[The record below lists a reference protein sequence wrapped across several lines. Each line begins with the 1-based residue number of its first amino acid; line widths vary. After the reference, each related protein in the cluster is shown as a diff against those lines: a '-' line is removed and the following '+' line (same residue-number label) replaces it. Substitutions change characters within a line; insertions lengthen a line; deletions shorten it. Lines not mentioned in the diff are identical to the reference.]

1 MAISLCSA
9 LVLVTLSQAPPVAP
23 TDSLA
28 TLRGRAAQDSS
39 DAQLWLLMGRAY
51 LGLGVEA
58 HGATHR
64 SSEDSVWTRAVLDT
78 AEEALGR
85 AAALAGPLGSSAVG
99 DSARVFRVG
108 AWAATSGVCEH
119 GVRTATGD
127 AAAHQV
133 GDAAARVGGRRRE
146 EPAGPPARLRV
157 RGAAPGARQQRPV
170 GRARARGLHPGRAR
184 HSHAVRCDG
193 DVQGGRRRAD
203 VPEIMSPT
211 IKRVLVANRG
221 EIALRI
227 IRACHEEGLEAVAV
241 YSEVDRLSPHVRAAD
256 LAVSLGPPAAAQ
268 SYLDIPKLI
277 SAAQGAGCQAVH
289 PGYGF
294 LSERA
299 PFAEAV
305 AAASLEFIG
314 PPAAAIRAMGDK
326 TEARRRMQQAG
337 VPIVPGSTRPLADH
351 VQARAEAARLGFPV
365 LLKAAAGG
373 GGKGMRL
380 VREEAE
386 LEAGFEAASSEARKA
401 FGADEIY
408 LEKYL
413 ERPRHIEIQILA
425 DSFGR
430 VVSLGERECSIQRR
444 HQKLIEEAPSVAVT
458 PPLRRRM
465 SESAASAAGAVG
477 YLGAGTIEFLLAPSG
492 EFYFLEMNTRLHV
505 EHPVTELVYGVD
517 IVREQLRVAMG
528 QPLRVHAGTLQPR
541 GHAIECRITAE
552 DPVNDFL
559 PATGVVRYLRVPG
572 GPGVR
577 WDGGIE
583 EGNEVTLHYD
593 PLIAKL
599 IVWGETRAVA
609 LERMR
614 RALRELTIVGIPSS
628 QAFHLRVMD
637 DPEFQ
642 RGDLDVTY
650 LERAGARLRVG
661 EVPAELTRQ

>member
-1 MAISLCSA
+1 A
-9 LVLVTLSQAPPVAP
+9 
-23 TDSLA
+23 
-28 TLRGRAAQDSS
+28 
-39 DAQLWLLMGRAY
+39 
-51 LGLGVEA
+51 
-58 HGATHR
+58 
-64 SSEDSVWTRAVLDT
+64 
-78 AEEALGR
+78 
-85 AAALAGPLGSSAVG
+85 
-99 DSARVFRVG
+99 
-108 AWAATSGVCEH
+108 
-119 GVRTATGD
+119 
-127 AAAHQV
+127 
-133 GDAAARVGGRRRE
+133 
-146 EPAGPPARLRV
+146 
-157 RGAAPGARQQRPV
+157 RGARRQRPV
-170 GRARARGLHPGRAR
+170 GRARARGLQPGRAR
-184 HSHAVRCDG
+184 HSHAVRCAG

-256 LAVSLGPPAAAQ
+256 LAVPLGPPTAAESYLDIGKLVAAAQ
-268 SYLDIPKLI
+268 S
-277 SAAQGAGCQAVH
+277 SGCQAVR

-351 VQARAEAARLGFPV
+351 VQARPEAARLGYPV
-365 LLKAAAGG
+365 FLKAAAGG

-401 FGADEIY
+401 FGADDIY

-430 VVSLGERECSIQRR
+430 VVALGERECSIQRR
-444 HQKLIEEAPSVAVT
+444 HPKFIEEAPSVAVT
-458 PPLRRRM
+458 PRLRRRM
-465 SESAASAAGAVG
+465 SEAATAAASAVG
-477 YLGAGTIEFLLAPSG
+477 YLGAGTIEFLLAPGG
-492 EFYFLEMNTRLHV
+492 EFYFLEMNTRLQV

-517 IVREQLRVAMG
+517 IVREQLRIANG
-528 QPLRVHAGTLQPR
+528 LPLRIHGRPLQPR

-552 DPVNDFL
+552 DPLNDFL
-559 PATGVVRYLRVPG
+559 PATGLVRSLRPPAAPAARWARGLRRGWPPCWRRSAARRPIPRHRPTAGAAASRPG
-572 GPGVR
+572 CR
-577 WDGGIE
+577 
-583 EGNEVTLHYD
+583 
-593 PLIAKL
+593 
-599 IVWGETRAVA
+599 
-609 LERMR
+609 R
-614 RALRELTIVGIPSS
+614 RAAKTCAEARSERPGRHHRHCRRWGRRRAAPRG
-628 QAFHLRVMD
+628 ACRV
-637 DPEFQ
+637 
-642 RGDLDVTY
+642 RVAH
-650 LERAGARLRVG
+650 RAGRSRAGPRREAPQELRACDAARRRDAIG
-661 EVPAELTRQ
+661 RPRH

>member
-1 MAISLCSA
+1 M
-9 LVLVTLSQAPPVAP
+9 T
-23 TDSLA
+23 
-28 TLRGRAAQDSS
+28 
-39 DAQLWLLMGRAY
+39 
-51 LGLGVEA
+51 
-58 HGATHR
+58 
-64 SSEDSVWTRAVLDT
+64 
-78 AEEALGR
+78 
-85 AAALAGPLGSSAVG
+85 
-99 DSARVFRVG
+99 
-108 AWAATSGVCEH
+108 
-119 GVRTATGD
+119 
-127 AAAHQV
+127 
-133 GDAAARVGGRRRE
+133 
-146 EPAGPPARLRV
+146 
-157 RGAAPGARQQRPV
+157 
-170 GRARARGLHPGRAR
+170 
-184 HSHAVRCDG
+184 
-193 DVQGGRRRAD
+193 
-203 VPEIMSPT
+203 SPT

-241 YSEVDRLSPHVRAAD
+241 YSEADRLSPHVRAAD
-256 LAVSLGPPAAAQ
+256 LAVPIGPPPAAESYLDIRKLIAAAQ
-268 SYLDIPKLI
+268 ST
-277 SAAQGAGCQAVH
+277 ACQAVH

-337 VPIVPGSTRPLADH
+337 VPIVPGTTRPLADH
-351 VQARAEAARLGFPV
+351 VQARPEAARLGYPV
-365 LLKAAAGG
+365 LLKASAGG

-386 LEAGFEAASSEARKA
+386 LEAGFEAAASEALKA
-401 FGADEIY
+401 FGAGEVY

-430 VVSLGERECSIQRR
+430 VVALGERECSIQRR

-458 PPLRRRM
+458 PALRRRM
-465 SESAASAAGAVG
+465 SDAATAAAGAVG

-492 EFYFLEMNTRLHV
+492 EFYFLEMNTRLQV

-552 DPVNDFL
+552 DPFNDFL
-559 PATGVVRYLRVPG
+559 PATGVVRHLRAPG

-577 WDGGIE
+577 WDSGIE
-583 EGNEVTLHYD
+583 EGNEVTLYYD

-599 IVWGETRAVA
+599 IVWGETRGVA

-614 RALRELTIVGIPSS
+614 RALRELVIVGIPSS
-628 QAFHLRVMD
+628 QTFHLRVMD

-642 RGDLDVTY
+642 RGDIDVTY
-650 LERAGARLRVG
+650 LERAGARLLVS
-661 EVPAELTRQ
+661 ELPATLTRPLAVMAALLAEEQRAAAPPPAPSAPQPARPSAWLLAARREASGQ